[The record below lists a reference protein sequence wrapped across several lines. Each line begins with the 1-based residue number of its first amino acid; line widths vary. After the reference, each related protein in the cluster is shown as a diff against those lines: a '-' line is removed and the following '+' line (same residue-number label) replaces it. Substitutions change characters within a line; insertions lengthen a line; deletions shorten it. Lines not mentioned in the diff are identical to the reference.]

1 MSRYRRQIARRH
13 RNALQ
18 VVTLMI
24 PTKPVNGT
32 GHSVLKMVEVSAP
45 PATGFAFRI
54 EYQCLVTKNWMPIA
68 APSARA
74 NKASDLVDECKR
86 LAIAH
91 CGEKMR
97 FRIIRPLPGARAV
110 HRIAARKTDAGE
122 VETYSWSS

>member
-1 MSRYRRQIARRH
+1 MVYVTNMTGVRE
-13 RNALQ
+13 ALG
-18 VVTLMI
+18 I
-24 PTKPVNGT
+24 P
-32 GHSVLKMVEVSAP
+32 EEAP
-45 PATGFAFRI
+45 GFAFRI

-97 FRIIRPLPGARAV
+97 FRIIRPTPGARAV
-110 HRIAARKTDAGE
+110 HRIAARKNDAGE